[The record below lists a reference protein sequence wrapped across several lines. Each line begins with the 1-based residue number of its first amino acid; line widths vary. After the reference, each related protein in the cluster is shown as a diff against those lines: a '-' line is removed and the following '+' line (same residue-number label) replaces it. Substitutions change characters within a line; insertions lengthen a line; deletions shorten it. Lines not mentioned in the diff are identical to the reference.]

1 MKISV
6 LLISGIYPPD
16 TGGPATFTQDFSKWL
31 SQRNVNVSIVTY
43 TDGLSRS
50 SIVDGVRIIQ
60 VHRDVNIVK
69 RYLEFILVL
78 VKNYGSATK
87 VLAVGAFLEIMIASV
102 FRNIKYTIKIPGD
115 IVWERARNSGITDLD
130 INCFQNSEL
139 NSKYKVFRRLFTFSI
154 ARAKNIVVPS
164 AFLRNMVV
172 NWVGDSKR
180 IELIYNS
187 IEHSQFSQEKSE
199 NMNFDV
205 VTASRLVP
213 WKGVDELIECCRELN
228 LSLGIA
234 GEGPDETRLKD
245 FASALGASVTF
256 LGQVPKSKMPDFYSA
271 GKFFVLNSSYEGL
284 PHALIEAKASGL
296 LCIGRA
302 GTGSEEVVRNLV
314 DGMLVSSEP
323 GNSLKETLEKAIS
336 DPELVVRLL
345 QNAHEDVVDRF
356 SQDVNFQLIYDVLTR
371 Q

>member
-1 MKISV
+1 MKSSV
-6 LLISGIYPPD
+6 LVVSGIYPPD
-16 TGGPATFTQDFSKWL
+16 TGGPATFTQDFSRWL
-31 SQRNVNVSIVTY
+31 SQKNHDVSIVTY
-43 TDGLSRS
+43 TDGSSKS

-60 VHRDVNIVK
+60 VHRDINIVK
-69 RYLEFILVL
+69 RYFEFISVL
-78 VKNYGSATK
+78 VKNYNSVTK
-87 VLAVGAFLEIMIASV
+87 VLVAGAFLEIMTASV

-130 INCFQNSEL
+130 INSFQNSEL

-154 ARAKNIVVPS
+154 SRAKNVVVPS

-180 IELIYNS
+180 IELVYNS
-187 IEHSQFSQEKSE
+187 IDHSKFSQTESAKE
-199 NMNFDV
+199 TFDV

-213 WKGVDELIECCRELN
+213 WKGVDEIIQCCKELN

-234 GEGPDETRLKD
+234 GEGPDEARLKD

-256 LGQVPKSKMPDFYSA
+256 LGQIPKSEMSDFYSA
-271 GKFFVLNSSYEGL
+271 GKIFVLNSSYEGL

-302 GTGSEEVVRNLV
+302 GTGSEEVIRNMV
-314 DGMLVSSEP
+314 DGMLVSNEP
-323 GNSLKETLEKAIS
+323 GSNLKDILESALS
-336 DPELVVRLL
+336 NPELLARLCL
-345 QNAHEDVVDRF
+345 NAHEDVVDRF
-356 SQDVNFQLIYDVLTR
+356 SQDINFQKIYDLLIR
-371 Q
+371 R